1 MTLSFTRN
9 AVSRTGRLAVLAS
22 ALLYTGLSFGVATS
36 ATPLAAQSGPYYVAT
51 LAAATDENRAVA
63 GGVAWNCQ
71 GTTCVANKGTSRPS
85 RICRGLAR
93 EMGEIAEFKVEGEA
107 IAEDKLARCNG
118 N

>member
-1 MTLSFTRN
+1 MTLSLP
-9 AVSRTGRLAVLAS
+9 RTGRFAALALA
-22 ALLYTGLSFGVATS
+22 LIYTGLSFGVATS
-36 ATPLAAQSGPYYVAT
+36 TAPLAAQSGPYYIAT
-51 LAAATDENRAVA
+51 LATATDENRAVA
-63 GGVAWNCQ
+63 GGVAWACE

-93 EMGEIAEFKVEGEA
+93 EMGEITTFKVEGEE

>member
-1 MTLSFTRN
+1 MTLSLNR
-9 AVSRTGRLAVLAS
+9 ASRLAVFAS
-22 ALLYTGLSFGVATS
+22 ALVYTAATFGFATS
-36 ATPLAAQSGPYYVAT
+36 AAPLAAQSGPYYVAT
-51 LAAATDENRAVA
+51 LASATDENRAVA

-71 GTTCVANKGTSRPS
+71 GTTCVANKGNSRPS

>member
-1 MTLSFTRN
+1 MTLSLTRASRI
-9 AVSRTGRLAVLAS
+9 AVFAS
-22 ALLYTGLSFGVATS
+22 ALVYTGATFGIATS
-36 ATPLAAQSGPYYVAT
+36 AAPLAAQGGPYYVAT
-51 LAAATDENRAVA
+51 LASATDDNRAVA
-63 GGVAWNCQ
+63 GGVAWNCK
-71 GTTCVANKGTSRPS
+71 GTTCVANKGNSRPS